1 MPKFTVRATYLAE
14 VEVVVEAKDKD
25 DAYEVVDALDL
36 DQWELTGWDN
46 FLIDEIV
53 EGENA

>member
-53 EGENA
+53 EGEDA